1 MGLKPSDHITEVS
14 VLYYGARNCMLP
26 NKCVRNR
33 ERCPL
38 YSGRI
43 VQSWHFETYRAV
55 HNIEVFVFLGR
66 DCIRFSIF
74 KGWFSL
80 AMESESES

>member
-1 MGLKPSDHITEVS
+1 M
-14 VLYYGARNCMLP
+14 YYGARNCMLP
-26 NKCVRNR
+26 NKCVRYR

-55 HNIEVFVFLGR
+55 HNIEVFAGIFGLEIVLGLV
-66 DCIRFSIF
+66 
-74 KGWFSL
+74 SL
-80 AMESESES
+80 KAGFH